1 VFTLFG
7 VGSSGSN
14 AAQYQ
19 SLLSR
24 VSPSLATLGEL
35 IGLRFGAYIFVGV
48 VASVG
53 CLYLLSLWWKRVT
66 AMTELFYPSIFVAFF
81 MFMLVSLLLFF
92 FGPRR
97 IMGYVGMIGIIV
109 IVIALDR
116 LKIAQLIQKRPWSVT
131 IGLSLSIALLLTL
144 SIIAVYPSP
153 EYTQAQ
159 NQIVTEQQI
168 KGSEWLF
175 AHNQNRTVNS
185 YAHPLDRL
193 YDYQHI
199 GRSST
204 SYIKGPP
211 PDHFNYSG
219 LNDSRAAVISKKS
232 REFYP
237 TVYPEFREF
246 WAFYDSD
253 LQRLRSSA
261 DHVYA
266 NGDNDIYVISKK
278 YD

>member
-1 VFTLFG
+1 
-7 VGSSGSN
+7 
-14 AAQYQ
+14 
-19 SLLSR
+19 
-24 VSPSLATLGEL
+24 
-35 IGLRFGAYIFVGV
+35 
-48 VASVG
+48 
-53 CLYLLSLWWKRVT
+53 
-66 AMTELFYPSIFVAFF
+66 
-81 MFMLVSLLLFF
+81 
-92 FGPRR
+92 
-97 IMGYVGMIGIIV
+97 MGYVGMIGIIV